1 MPWRSVTCCLILI
14 TSLLYHPPLIHI
26 DLIDQPIDVNAALQT
41 VEDDGAGAI
50 NTFIGTV
57 RNKSTGRP
65 VVRLEYEAYDSMALH
80 QLRKVAEQ
88 AQQQW
93 PMLRKVTVIHR
104 KGTLN
109 IGDVAVIVAVS
120 TPHRAESFAACQYI
134 IDTLK
139 QVVTI
144 WKKEFYED
152 GDVWVAA
159 HP

>member
-1 MPWRSVTCCLILI
+1 M
-14 TSLLYHPPLIHI
+14 IHI
-26 DLIDQPIDVNAALQT
+26 DLTDQPIEVAAALRS
-41 VEDDGAGAI
+41 VEADGAGAI

-57 RNKSTGRP
+57 RNQSTGRP

-88 AQQQW
+88 AVEKW
-93 PMLRKVTVIHR
+93 PMLQKVTVVHR
-104 KGTLN
+104 KGTLY
-109 IGDVAVIVAVS
+109 IGDVAVVVAVS

-144 WKKEFYED
+144 WKKEFYQD

>member
-1 MPWRSVTCCLILI
+1 MIQ
-14 TSLLYHPPLIHI
+14 I
-26 DLIDQPIDVNAALQT
+26 DLTDQPIDVAAALQT
-41 VEDDGAGAI
+41 VESDGAGAI

-57 RNKSTGRP
+57 RNQSTGRP

-88 AQQQW
+88 AVQQW
-93 PMLRKVTVIHR
+93 PMLQQVTVIHR
-104 KGTLN
+104 KGTLY
-109 IGDVAVIVAVS
+109 IGDVAVVVAVS

-144 WKKEFYED
+144 WKKEFYQD

>member
-1 MPWRSVTCCLILI
+1 MI
-14 TSLLYHPPLIHI
+14 TI
-26 DLIDQPIDVNAALQT
+26 DLTDQPIDVTATLDT
-41 VEDDGAGAI
+41 VQADGAGAV

-57 RNKSTGRP
+57 RNQSTGRR

-88 AQQQW
+88 AAEKW
-93 PMLRKVTVIHR
+93 PMLQKVTVVHR
-104 KGTLN
+104 KGTLY
-109 IGDVAVIVAVS
+109 IGDVAVVVAVS